1 MSGTIFLTE
10 LSRKFGVCMLS
21 VAQSVPYQF
30 NHTVLTQFTCHC
42 EPRKKQSLPRRP
54 HTSPLPISLSGHGI
68 QTMLS
73 GPKIQTEI
81 VWIFGPHPPT
91 RKSRRM
97 DSRASPAHPKIQT
110 DGFSGLTRPPAS
122 IRPENPDGYRLDF
135 RASPAQEFSGRTLYF
150 ENPKI
155 TPQGDPNSRP
165 SPDKSVALTAVLALQ

>member
-81 VWIFGPHPPT
+81 VWIFGPHPPKNFLEERST
-91 RKSRRM
+91 S
-97 DSRASPAHPKIQT
+97 KIQKLPHKGIRT
-110 DGFSGLTRPPAS
+110 QDHRLTS
-122 IRPENPDGYRLDF
+122 L
-135 RASPAQEFSGRTLYF
+135 L
-150 ENPKI
+150 
-155 TPQGDPNSRP
+155 
-165 SPDKSVALTAVLALQ
+165 L